1 MTENTSTHLIVIVD
15 RSGSM
20 SSIRDDMV
28 GGLQEFLDR
37 QRELPGELT
46 IDWVQFD
53 NTAEFVHRG
62 AAAADVTVALEPRG
76 GTALYD
82 AIGLALNDFTA
93 RYDAMAANAR
103 PANVQVVIVT
113 DGEENSSSE
122 YSTETVRGLIG
133 TNSARGFEFVYL
145 GANQDAVLVARDI
158 GIRADSAM
166 SFAPRGAAS
175 RRSMEH
181 LNRFTTDVR
190 RSRRTGFTENERE
203 TSMSDDFIAI
213 ETFDDDVDA
222 NPDVR

>member
-53 NTAEFVHRG
+53 DTAEFVHRG
-62 AAAADVTVALEPRG
+62 ANAADVTVVLEPRG
-76 GTALYD
+76 STALYD
-82 AIGLALNDFTA
+82 AIGLALNDYSA
-93 RYDAMAANAR
+93 RYDAMATDAR
-103 PANVQVVIVT
+103 PTNVQVVIVT
-113 DGEENSSSE
+113 DGEENSSTE

-145 GANQDAVLVARDI
+145 GANQDAVLVARNI

-190 RSRRTGFTENERE
+190 NSRRTGFTDDERE

-213 ETFDDDVDA
+213 ETFNDDPDA
-222 NPDVR
+222 NSDVR

>member
-93 RYDAMAANAR
+93 RYDAMPTAAR

-113 DGEENSSSE
+113 DGEENSSTE

-133 TNSARGFEFVYL
+133 ANSARGFEFVYL

-158 GIRADSAM
+158 GIRADAAM

-190 RSRRTGFTENERE
+190 SARRAGFTDVERE

>member
-1 MTENTSTHLIVIVD
+1 MTDNTSTHLIVIVD

-20 SSIRDDMV
+20 SSIRNDMV

-93 RYDAMAANAR
+93 RYDAMPAEAR

-113 DGEENSSSE
+113 DGAENSSTE

-133 TNSARGFEFVYL
+133 ANSARGFEFVYL
-145 GANQDAVLVARDI
+145 GANQDAVLVARNI
-158 GIRADSAM
+158 GIHADAAL
-166 SFAPRGAAS
+166 SFAARGATS

-190 RSRRTGFTENERE
+190 GSRRTGFTNDERE